1 MYIANATGCS
11 SIWGGSAP
19 STPYTVNKNGFGPA
33 WANSLFEDNAE
44 YGYGMYLAQNTI
56 RKKLVKKI
64 EALGEKVEGEKKAVI
79 DEYLDTLNCG
89 TANRAAT
96 DKLVSMLEACGCDE
110 SKEILKSKDYLSKKS
125 VWIFG
130 GDGWAYDIGFGGV
143 DHVLASGEDVNI
155 LVFDTEV
162 YSNTGGQASK
172 STPTGAIA
180 QFAAAGKETKKKD
193 LAAIAMSYGYIY
205 VAQCAMGA
213 DYNQTIK
220 AFVEAESYHGPS
232 LVICYAP
239 CINHGIKTGM
249 ATAQTEEKKAVE
261 AGYWHCFRYDP
272 RLAKEGKNP
281 FTLDSKAPSAS
292 YKDFIMGEVRYNSL
306 ARSNPTRA
314 AELFE
319 KAEENAKEKYEKLV
333 ERAKAEN

>member
-1 MYIANATGCS
+1 
-11 SIWGGSAP
+11 
-19 STPYTVNKNGFGPA
+19 
-33 WANSLFEDNAE
+33 
-44 YGYGMYLAQNTI
+44 
-56 RKKLVKKI
+56 
-64 EALGEKVEGEKKAVI
+64 
-79 DEYLDTLNCG
+79 
-89 TANRAAT
+89 
-96 DKLVSMLEACGCDE
+96 MLEACGCDE